1 MSLLDFFTIIL
12 AVIGVFF
19 MVVSG
24 IGIYRLPDI
33 YLRMHAAGKSATL
46 GVTCILLAAG
56 LHYGSWELFRMV
68 LLIALFYVT
77 APVATTTMARAT
89 YRTDSERSYVLNF
102 DELADAK
109 KTGDGRSSNVN
120 SA

>member
-1 MSLLDFFTIIL
+1 MSLLDIVTVLI

-89 YRTDSERSYVLNF
+89 YRTDLERSYVLNF
-102 DELADAK
+102 DELAEAKEKADAQ
-109 KTGDGRSSNVN
+109 SSNAN
-120 SA
+120 PA